1 MQHIPPNHPRNTKT
15 KMKQRGMFW
24 RTNFAKSPGIILKSQ
39 AAASRQGEM
48 YGVIEAWLAAGLSV
62 PNASA
67 NRGTSLKQ
75 NMSQYVHILTVPN
88 AKIDSNRFSQGFHLW
103 IPFFLFAV
111 FLCHASAP
119 RCNFRP
125 LPTVTVHCQL
135 WMGHGVPRFKSTK
148 KSPNTKNNIYYV

>member
-15 KMKQRGMFW
+15 KMKQCGMFW

-48 YGVIEAWLAAGLSV
+48 HGVIEAWQIFPSQVLQRIVEHHWKKL
-62 PNASA
+62 
-67 NRGTSLKQ
+67 
-75 NMSQYVHILTVPN
+75 MSQYVHILTVLD
-88 AKIDSNRFSQGFHLW
+88 KIDSNRFSQGFHLW
-103 IPFFLFAV
+103 IPFFLFAF

-148 KSPNTKNNIYYV
+148 KSPNTKKHIYHIYI